1 MTQKYYTV
9 DEAAKLLG
17 VTPAEVNRLREHRE
31 LFGVNTGVSW
41 KFKAE
46 EVEKLVRDRR
56 SGKNADD
63 EGSGDEDVLLSE
75 AELGESDPSK
85 SGTVIGSGK
94 GLKPSESDIQ
104 FAGSDVNLD
113 GSGLNFADGKAGKP
127 RAAEPKG
134 GGVPSKGR
142 ADEIDLTLDE
152 DLSLED
158 DRGSAGDKVAP
169 GNEAQAPSGG
179 SAVDLGAKDDD
190 TVLGGSGSGS
200 DITIGGD
207 SGISLVDPADSGLS
221 LEDPL
226 DLVAGGDESLEL
238 GEDDMLS
245 MGEGADTESPTQMK
259 TDDDFLLTPMEEEGG
274 EADSESGSQ
283 VIALDTG
290 GPVNDTEATMVASS
304 PSAAGMAAMLDEEA
318 SPAAGMGFTPT
329 QPLSLAVPGGAAP
342 LGAPPAM
349 AADQA
354 ALAASMALPEA
365 PYTIWNIL
373 GLSACVI
380 LLVFGGMM
388 AYDVMR
394 NMWSWDGPLNINSS
408 LMDTVLGW
416 FEV

>member
-9 DEAAKLLG
+9 EETAKLLG
-17 VTPAEVNRLREHRE
+17 VTPGEVNQMRERRQ

-46 EVEKLVRDRR
+46 DVEKLASDRR
-56 SGKNADD
+56 SGGSADD
-63 EGSGDEDVLLSE
+63 QGSGDEDVLLSE
-75 AELGESDPSK
+75 AELGESDPAK

-104 FAGSDVNLD
+104 FADSDVNL
-113 GSGLNFADGKAGKP
+113 GESPAGK
-127 RAAEPKG
+127 G
-134 GGVPSKGR
+134 SQSKSRGS
-142 ADEIDLTLDE
+142 ELDLTLDE
-152 DLSLED
+152 DLSMD
-158 DRGSAGDKVAP
+158 DSQVAP
-169 GNEAQAPSGG
+169 DKKAAAGSGAKGPSGG
-179 SAVDLGAKDDD
+179 SSVDLGAKDDD
-190 TVLGGSGSGS
+190 TVLGGGSGSGS

-226 DLVAGGDESLEL
+226 DLVSGGDESLEL

-245 MGEGADTESPTQMK
+245 MGEGADTESAAQPK

-290 GPVNDTEATMVASS
+290 APADDAAATMIASS
-304 PSAAGMAAMLDEEA
+304 PSAGMAAMLDEEA
-318 SPAAGMGFTPT
+318 SPAGDMGFTPA
-329 QPLSLAVPGGAAP
+329 QPLSLSVPGGAAP

-349 AADQA
+349 AADQD
-354 ALAASMALPEA
+354 ALAAAMALPEA
-365 PYTIWNIL
+365 PYSIWNIL

-380 LLVFGGMM
+380 GLVFCGMM

-394 NMWSWDGPLNINSS
+394 NQWSWDGPLNINSS

-416 FEV
+416 FEG

>member
-169 GNEAQAPSGG
+169 GNEARPPPAAPRSI
-179 SAVDLGAKDDD
+179 SAPRTTTRCWA
-190 TVLGGSGSGS
+190 
-200 DITIGGD
+200 
-207 SGISLVDPADSGLS
+207 AA
-221 LEDPL
+221 
-226 DLVAGGDESLEL
+226 VA
-238 GEDDMLS
+238 
-245 MGEGADTESPTQMK
+245 A
-259 TDDDFLLTPMEEEGG
+259 
-274 EADSESGSQ
+274 
-283 VIALDTG
+283 
-290 GPVNDTEATMVASS
+290 ATS
-304 PSAAGMAAMLDEEA
+304 PSAATAASRWSIRPTA
-318 SPAAGMGFTPT
+318 ACRWKTRWTWSPAATSRSSWAKTTCSAWARAPTPSR
-329 QPLSLAVPGGAAP
+329 P
-342 LGAPPAM
+342 
-349 AADQA
+349 
-354 ALAASMALPEA
+354 
-365 PYTIWNIL
+365 
-373 GLSACVI
+373 
-380 LLVFGGMM
+380 
-388 AYDVMR
+388 R
-394 NMWSWDGPLNINSS
+394 R
-408 LMDTVLGW
+408 
-416 FEV
+416 

>member
-9 DEAAKLLG
+9 EETAKLLG
-17 VTPAEVNRLREHRE
+17 VTPAEVNRLREQRE

-41 KFKAE
+41 KFKVE
-46 EVEKLVRDRR
+46 DVEKLARDRQ
-56 SGKNADD
+56 SGDSADD
-63 EGSGDEDVLLSE
+63 QGSGDEDVLLSE

-85 SGTVIGSGK
+85 SGTVIGSGR

-104 FAGSDVNLD
+104 LAGSDVGLAGSSLD
-113 GSGLNFADGKAGKP
+113 FVEGKPSAGGKAGKDKGDK
-127 RAAEPKG
+127 PKSG
-134 GGVPSKGR
+134 GS
-142 ADEIDLTLDE
+142 ALDLTLDE

-158 DRGSAGDKVAP
+158 SQAAPADKPSSGGA
-169 GNEAQAPSGG
+169 AKSPSGG
-179 SAVDLGAKDDD
+179 SAVDLAAKDDD
-190 TVLGGSGSGS
+190 VLGGSGSGS

-245 MGEGADTESPTQMK
+245 MGEGAEAGSPAPGK

-274 EADSESGSQ
+274 DADSESGSQ

-290 GPVNDTEATMVASS
+290 APADDSAATMIGSASS
-304 PSAAGMAAMLDEEA
+304 PGGMAAMLDEEA
-318 SPAAGMGFTPT
+318 SPDGGMGFTPA

-349 AADQA
+349 MVDQA
-354 ALAASMALPEA
+354 SLAAGMALPEA
-365 PYTIWNIL
+365 PYSIWNIL

-380 LLVFGGMM
+380 GLVMGGMM
-388 AYDVMR
+388 AFDLVR
-394 NMWSWDGPLNINSS
+394 NMWSWDGPMNINSS

-416 FEV
+416 FEG

>member
-1 MTQKYYTV
+1 MTQKYYTA

-17 VTPAEVNRLREHRE
+17 VTSAEVNQMRERRE

-46 EVEKLVRDRR
+46 EVEKLVRDRQ
-56 SGKNADD
+56 SGENEDD
-63 EGSGDEDVLLSE
+63 QGSGDQDVLLSE

-104 FAGSDVNLD
+104 FAGSDVNL
-113 GSGLNFADGKAGKP
+113 ADSSLDSAEGQAGKGKGVELKGKAN
-127 RAAEPKG
+127 
-134 GGVPSKGR
+134 
-142 ADEIDLTLDE
+142 EIDLTLDE
-152 DLSLED
+152 DLSLD
-158 DRGSAGDKVAP
+158 DSQVAP
-169 GNEAQAPSGG
+169 DGKAPPAKGASGG

-190 TVLGGSGSGS
+190 DMVLGGSGSGS

-226 DLVAGGDESLEL
+226 ELVGGGDESLEL

-245 MGEGADTESPTQMK
+245 TGEGAEGESPAPLK

-290 GPVNDTEATMVASS
+290 APADDAAATMIASA
-304 PSAAGMAAMLDEEA
+304 PAGAGMAAMLEEEA
-318 SPAAGMGFTPT
+318 SPDAGMGFTPS

-342 LGAPPAM
+342 LGSPPAM
-349 AADQA
+349 LVDQA
-354 ALAASMALPEA
+354 ALAAGMALPEA
-365 PYTIWNIL
+365 PYSIWNIL
-373 GLSACVI
+373 GLSVCVI
-380 LLVFGGMM
+380 GLVFGGMM
-388 AYDVMR
+388 AYDLMR
-394 NMWSWDGPLNINSS
+394 NQWSWDGPLNINSS

-416 FEV
+416 FEG